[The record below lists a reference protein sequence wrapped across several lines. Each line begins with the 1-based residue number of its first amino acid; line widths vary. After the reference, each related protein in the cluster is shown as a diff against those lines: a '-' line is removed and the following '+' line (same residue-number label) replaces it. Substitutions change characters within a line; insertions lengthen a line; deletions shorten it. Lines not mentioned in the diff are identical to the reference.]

1 MLKVIVLGAAAGGAL
16 PQWNCRC
23 AVCAEAWTRPEM
35 HDTQVS
41 LAVSADDGQHWFLIN
56 ASPDIRA
63 QILTTPQLHPRE
75 GHLRHSPIAGV
86 FLTNGEIDAITGLLS
101 LREGQPFGL
110 YGHRRVLETLASNS
124 VFNVL
129 NPERVPRHEITLGE
143 VFEPALPDG
152 SPSGLLVEAFT
163 VPGKPAWYLE
173 GTPEGEG
180 HSVGDTIGLTLS
192 DRATGKR
199 AHVILACAAMSPA
212 LEARLTGADL
222 VFFDGTLWRD
232 DEMIRAGLAQKTG
245 AGMGHV
251 SMSGQ
256 TGSMALLRGLG
267 ITRKVFVHINNSNPV
282 WLEDSPERASVEAE
296 GWIIPRKGQEFTA

>member
-23 AVCAEAWTRPEM
+23 ATCTQAWGNPDL

-56 ASPDIRA
+56 ASPDVRS

-86 FLTNGEIDAITGLLS
+86 ILTNGEIDAITGLLS
-101 LREGQPFGL
+101 MREGQPFGL
-110 YGHRRVLETLASNS
+110 YAHPRVLETLASNS

-129 NPERVPRHEITLGE
+129 DPVKVPRREIALGA
-143 VFEPALPDG
+143 VFEPVLPDG
-152 SPSGLLVEAFT
+152 TPSGLLVEPFT

-199 AHVILACAAMSPA
+199 AHVILACAAMSPELA
-212 LEARLTGADL
+212 DRLRGADL

-232 DEMIRAGLAQKTG
+232 DEMIRAGLAPKTG
-245 AGMGHV
+245 ARMGHL
-251 SMSGQ
+251 SMSGPEG
-256 TGSMALLRGLG
+256 TMALLQDLG

-282 WLEDSPERASVEAE
+282 WLHNAPERAEAE
-296 GWIIPRKGQEFTA
+296 TAGWVIPRKGQEFTA